1 MSKNIYYFNNKYEN
15 LSDEELIEKIRLG
28 DSEAQNFLLDKY
40 KNLVNMKANRF
51 FLIGGENDDV
61 LQEGMIGL
69 FKAIQSFD
77 EEKNNSF
84 KTFANLCIERQ
95 LISAIKTSNRQ
106 KHLPLNS
113 SFSLNTSAFDEND
126 DTSVLEV
133 LDAKFV
139 EDPLDTITKREYFED
154 IENKIDQALSS
165 FEKQVLDRYVQGE
178 SYVDIAQEIG
188 SPVKS
193 IDNAIQRIR
202 KKAIKCLKDED

>member
-1 MSKNIYYFNNKYEN
+1 MTKSIYYFNNKYED

-77 EEKNNSF
+77 QEKNNSF

-106 KHLPLNS
+106 KHLPLNP
-113 SFSLNTSAFDEND
+113 SFSLNIRA
-126 DTSVLEV
+126 
-133 LDAKFV
+133 
-139 EDPLDTITKREYFED
+139 PYF
-154 IENKIDQALSS
+154 
-165 FEKQVLDRYVQGE
+165 
-178 SYVDIAQEIG
+178 
-188 SPVKS
+188 P
-193 IDNAIQRIR
+193 
-202 KKAIKCLKDED
+202 